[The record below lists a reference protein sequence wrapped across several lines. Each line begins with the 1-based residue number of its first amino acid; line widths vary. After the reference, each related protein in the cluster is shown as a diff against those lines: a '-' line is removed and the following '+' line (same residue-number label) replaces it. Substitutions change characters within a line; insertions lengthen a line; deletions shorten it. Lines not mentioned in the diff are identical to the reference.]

1 MLIKDKYIPNTLD
14 KTLINKEIY
23 GKLKHIS
30 NKKTFNNIFIYGGCG
45 SGKYTAT
52 KLLLK
57 ELYGPSIEHK
67 SLKTIEVSNNKTI
80 DVITS
85 NHHYEIYFNENY
97 KYDNSTIINFLK
109 DISKFKCVITNSY
122 KIVILK
128 NIQYINKNIYNV
140 IKNIS
145 EQYYN
150 NVKFILISRSTK
162 GFPNYMKGFFM
173 LIRIPSPNLKEL
185 MDYYKY
191 VVNKENITLSKSDLE
206 KLIISKKLNMN
217 CIVFQL
223 EFMKENAV
231 NKLSELNSI
240 DKKYKTLF
248 QTIESKNIT
257 DTRKHLYDILA
268 ININKHELIE
278 NALEY
283 FAPKVSDVSQLIS
296 FSAEIDN
303 KMNKSYR
310 DFFHIEY
317 FIMNMMSFIE

>member
-1 MLIKDKYIPNTLD
+1 
-14 KTLINKEIY
+14 
-23 GKLKHIS
+23 
-30 NKKTFNNIFIYGGCG
+30 
-45 SGKYTAT
+45 
-52 KLLLK
+52 
-57 ELYGPSIEHK
+57 
-67 SLKTIEVSNNKTI
+67 
-80 DVITS
+80 
-85 NHHYEIYFNENY
+85 
-97 KYDNSTIINFLK
+97 
-109 DISKFKCVITNSY
+109 
-122 KIVILK
+122 
-128 NIQYINKNIYNV
+128 
-140 IKNIS
+140 
-145 EQYYN
+145 
-150 NVKFILISRSTK
+150 
-162 GFPNYMKGFFM
+162 
-173 LIRIPSPNLKEL
+173 
-185 MDYYKY
+185 
-191 VVNKENITLSKSDLE
+191 
-206 KLIISKKLNMN
+206 
-217 CIVFQL
+217 
-223 EFMKENAV
+223 MKENAV